1 VSSEKEPAAL
11 AALESDYEIVREL
24 GRGGTAI
31 VYLALVRALFAAA
44 WSDLVLLAT
53 NLVPPRF
60 HKRHR
65 APESV
70 SPLSSTT
77 T

>member
-1 VSSEKEPAAL
+1 MLLIVGL
-11 AALESDYEIVREL
+11 A
-24 GRGGTAI
+24 TAI

-65 APESV
+65 APESA